1 MNRLLTGILFIFILT
16 GTGGL
21 SGQPVQ
27 ISGYV
32 ITADSGKAVP
42 FASVIPLGTGR
53 GVFTNYIGYFSLLI
67 DRRDTLEIRA
77 LGFSNQL
84 FSLPGEFSGNYFS
97 GNISLAPIA
106 YELSEIKFNPWAY
119 EQVLAKA
126 KNLPLPGAGN
136 VSLSDPLIGS
146 DYFAPRMG
154 AGLVFAGPFTALY
167 NKFSRKGR
175 EMERL
180 RELLQNGDGATTAA
194 RKLTPELIKD
204 VTGLNYD
211 DIQDF
216 VRYCQ
221 LGTDFVRDATMYDLM
236 VAIDHCFS
244 QFIVAFPELA
254 PSKDKEENPDNGVVE
269 PKEE

>member
-1 MNRLLTGILFIFILT
+1 MNRLLLGF
-16 GTGGL
+16 GL
-21 SGQPVQ
+21 VCIWLGLGVLRSQPVQ
-27 ISGYV
+27 VSGYV

-42 FASVIPLGTGR
+42 FASVIPIATGR

-77 LGFSNQL
+77 LGFSNQS
-84 FSLPGEFSGNYFS
+84 FYLPPDFSGNYFS
-97 GNISLAPIA
+97 GNISLRPIA
-106 YELSEIKFNPWAY
+106 YELSEVNFNPWAY

-180 RELLQNGDGATTAA
+180 RELLQERDGATRAA
-194 RKLTPELIKD
+194 RKLTPELIQD
-204 VTGLNYD
+204 VTGLNYE

-221 LGTDFVRDATMYDLM
+221 LGTEFVRDATMYDLM

-244 QFIVAFPELA
+244 QFIVAFPELK
-254 PSKDKEENPDNGVVE
+254 PEKDMSPDSESPVPAE
-269 PKEE
+269 D